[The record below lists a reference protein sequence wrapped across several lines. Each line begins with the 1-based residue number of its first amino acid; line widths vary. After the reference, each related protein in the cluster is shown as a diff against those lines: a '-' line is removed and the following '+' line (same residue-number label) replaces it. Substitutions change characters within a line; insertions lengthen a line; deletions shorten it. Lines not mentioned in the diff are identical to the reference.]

1 MKMTDLKPSDYQ
13 LYVDLDGV
21 LADLHTEIER
31 VLDIKITMS
40 GGDTD
45 WDNADEIWRRLQELG
60 EPDFSKLKKLPDADK
75 LWNYVIKHNPSV
87 LTATGR
93 PAEENAQEK
102 VVWVKTNLTGY
113 KDIHTVVASRLKAQF
128 ATPESILIDDRMKS
142 IGPWRQAGGIG
153 ILHTSA
159 DETIKELKKLGL

>member
-1 MKMTDLKPSDYQ
+1 MKPNDYHI
-13 LYVDLDGV
+13 YVDLDGV

-45 WDNADEIWRRLQELG
+45 WDNADEIWKRLRELD
-60 EPDFSKLKKLPDADK
+60 EPNFSNLNKLPDADK
-75 LWNYVIKHNPSV
+75 LWKYVLKYSPNI
-87 LTATGR
+87 LTATGHPSKR
-93 PAEENAQEK
+93 NAQQKVGWVEK
-102 VVWVKTNLTGY
+102 NLSGY
-113 KDIHTVVASRLKAQF
+113 NQIYTVVASRLKAQY
-128 ATPESILIDDRMKS
+128 AWPDTILIDDRMKS
-142 IGPWRQAGGIG
+142 IGPWRQKGGIG